1 MSRKRNA
8 AAGATGGHRGRHA
21 DGKTTAASRRPVDG
35 ARPLRRLVIV
45 LGDQL
50 DPAATAFDNFD
61 PRQDAVWMAEVTG
74 EIEFV
79 WSHQVRLAYF
89 LSAMRH
95 FRDELRARSWH
106 VHYRQLDAQS
116 KKSTLEAALAADLRR
131 LAPEALVVT
140 HPGEWRVLE
149 SLKRV
154 AKKHGLP
161 LEVRPDRHFLCS
173 LEEFTEHAR
182 GRKQL
187 RQEFFYREMRTRL
200 GVLLEDG
207 RPAGGRWNLDPENR
221 GAFPASGP
229 GRLRPPRAFA
239 PDGITREVFG
249 LIEERFASHPGSLGT
264 FDWPVTRAQA
274 QEALADFVTH
284 RLARFGTYQDAMWT
298 SEPFLYHARL
308 SAPLN
313 LKLLSPQ
320 EVIDAVE
327 AAYRDRRRRI
337 PLAAA
342 EGFIRQV
349 LGWREYV
356 RGIYWTNMPGYL
368 GHNALR
374 ARRPLPAFYW
384 TGETPM
390 HCLAQVI
397 GQTLAHGYA
406 HHIQRLMVTGL
417 FALLWGVQPQEVHAW
432 YLAIYLDAVEWVELP
447 NTLGMSQYA
456 DGGLMASKPYA
467 ASGKY
472 IDRMSNYCRDCPFR
486 PGEATGP
493 RACPFTTLYWDFLL
507 RHRERL
513 RTNPRMG
520 LQLRNADRLSEN
532 DRSAIQRQ
540 ARRLRRT
547 LPSGV

>member
-1 MSRKRNA
+1 MSRS
-8 AAGATGGHRGRHA
+8 GAQ
-21 DGKTTAASRRPVDG
+21 
-35 ARPLRRLVIV
+35 PLRRLVIV

-50 DPAATAFDNFD
+50 DPDAAAFGDFD
-61 PRQDAVWMAEVTG
+61 PRLDAVWMAEVTG
-74 EIEFV
+74 EVEFV
-79 WSHQVRLAYF
+79 WSHKVRLAYF

-95 FRDELRARSWH
+95 FRDDLRARSWR
-106 VHYRQLDAQS
+106 VHYRQLGVRS
-116 KKSTLEAALAADLRR
+116 KKTTLASALAADLRR
-131 LAPEALVVT
+131 LAPETLVVT

-149 SLKRV
+149 SLRRV
-154 AKKHGLP
+154 AEEHGLP

-173 LEEFTEHAR
+173 REEFAAHAR

-207 RPAGGRWNLDPENR
+207 RPAGGRWNLDAENR
-221 GAFPASGP
+221 GALPAGGP
-229 GRLRPPRAFA
+229 GRLPRPRSFA
-239 PDGITREVFG
+239 ADELTREVFG
-249 LIEERFASHPGSLGT
+249 LIEQCFASHPGSLAS
-264 FDWPVTRAQA
+264 FDWPVIRAQA
-274 QEALADFVTH
+274 IEALDDFVKH

-298 SEPFLYHARL
+298 GEPFLYHARL

-313 LKLLSPQ
+313 LKLLSPR

-327 AAYRDRRRRI
+327 RAYRDRRRRI

-356 RGIYWTNMPGYL
+356 RGIYWMHMPGYL
-368 GHNALR
+368 GRNALR

-384 TGETPM
+384 TGDTQM
-390 HCLAQVI
+390 HCLARVV
-397 GQTLAHGYA
+397 GQTLVHGYA

-432 YLAIYLDAVEWVELP
+432 YLAVYLDAVEWVELP

-472 IDRMSNYCRDCPFR
+472 IDRMSNYCRACPFN

-493 RACPFTTLYWDFLL
+493 RACPYTTLYWDFLL

-520 LQLRNADRLSEN
+520 LQLRNADRLSEG
-532 DRSAIQRQ
+532 DRAEIRRQ
-540 ARRLRRT
+540 VRRLRRM
-547 LPSGV
+547 LSDGA